1 MEKIY
6 YNAQGW
12 VCQRYPYD
20 LPIENENLYIEV
32 SEQEYEQT
40 MSSNVGM
47 AWRVVKGKL
56 EQAVYNNEDYSK
68 SQIEQEIATLKNEI
82 AHIKEDVEQV
92 ELFGIERQDYERKK
106 ARCVE
111 IILRLRELEA
121 RLKEM
126 TKEGN

>member
-1 MEKIY
+1 MKKIF
-6 YNAQGW
+6 YNNQGW

-32 SEQEYEQT
+32 SEQEYEKT
-40 MSSNVGM
+40 MSSNAGM

-56 EQAVYNNEDYSK
+56 EQAVYDNKDYSK

-82 AHIKEDVEQV
+82 AKIKEDVEQV
-92 ELFGIERQDYERKK
+92 ELFGMERSDYTQKK

-111 IILRLRELEA
+111 IIQRLRVLEA
-121 RLKEM
+121 RLEEL
-126 TKEGN
+126 KEGE

>member
-1 MEKIY
+1 MEKVF
-6 YNAQGW
+6 YNNQGW

-32 SEQEYEQT
+32 SKQEYEQT

-56 EQAVYNNEDYSK
+56 EQAVYDNKDYSK

-82 AHIKEDVEQV
+82 ARIKEDVEQV
-92 ELFGIERQDYERKK
+92 ELFGMEREDFETKK
-106 ARCVE
+106 QRCAE
-111 IILRLRELEA
+111 IVLRLRVLEA
-121 RLKEM
+121 QLRGE
-126 TKEGN
+126 

>member
-40 MSSNVGM
+40 MSCNFGM

-56 EQAVYNNEDYSK
+56 EQAVYDNNEYSK
-68 SQIEQEIATLKNEI
+68 DQIQNEI
-82 AHIKEDVEQV
+82 AELKAEIIKVKEDVEQV
-92 ELFGIERQDYERKK
+92 ELFGMERSDYTQKK

-111 IILRLRELEA
+111 IIQRLRVLEA
-121 RLKEM
+121 RLEEL
-126 TKEGN
+126 KEGE

>member
-1 MEKIY
+1 MEKVF
-6 YNAQGW
+6 YNNQGW

-56 EQAVYNNEDYSK
+56 EQAVYDNKDYSK

-82 AHIKEDVEQV
+82 ARIKEDVEQV
-92 ELFGIERQDYERKK
+92 ELFGMEREDFETKK
-106 ARCVE
+106 QRCAE
-111 IILRLRELEA
+111 IVLRLRVLEA
-121 RLKEM
+121 QLRGE
-126 TKEGN
+126 